1 MIENISIMLILLIKN
16 CKFMKKLA
24 KVQKTAAYSAG
35 FGSTTDGT
43 SGMVKLTKKHVF
55 STIGLMLCLLAGG
68 LAVIAPVQINQ
79 AQAAILVPQP
89 KPPSAL
95 VKVAYT
101 PAGDKSVVSEE
112 ASAKSP
118 SILKRMVNRIT
129 ASRRLSEVDAARYA
143 HIFAFQD
150 IGDFGQAKAEI
161 KKLDDKRL
169 MGHVLYQRYMHPE
182 YKSNYAELAAW
193 VKEYADHP
201 GAQAVYDLAQ
211 RRKPQGAANLSAPRT
226 TKGVLAQHD
235 FDVGKVSAPLPELAK
250 HTPRARDIIRAVDGN
265 LADSPTSAFRRINTA
280 EAQKIFTPVQYDSLR
295 TDIASSYFYNDKADK
310 AFELASA
317 SAKRSGAELPMAG
330 WIAGLSAWKMG
341 KYADAA
347 RYFEISASS
356 HRASPWMASGSA
368 YWAARAHLRNHQPQK
383 VSKLLEQAAEYPRT
397 FYGIIAL
404 KALGFEKIEFNW
416 ETPALTEKHL
426 RALSAI
432 PAGRRA
438 IALVDAE
445 QSGRAEAELAQINPG
460 NDLLLQEALIAI
472 SSQKGMP
479 HLAMR
484 LGSSFKGKSGRL
496 YDAALYPDAPWIPE
510 KGLEVDRALI
520 YAFIRQESNFDTDAR
535 NRSSGAQGLMQ
546 LMPMTAK
553 HVASKTGDQTDQ
565 DKLRDPTVNI
575 DLGQKYLSDL
585 LQNNKIENDLFRLAV
600 AYNAGPGKM
609 ARWSQTVDYKDD
621 PLLFIESIPAA
632 ETRIF
637 VERVLANYWIYRI
650 KFRQPT
656 SSLDDVAEG
665 NWPDYVAQDKSIT
678 RSLASAAM
686 LFSK

>member
-1 MIENISIMLILLIKN
+1 M
-16 CKFMKKLA
+16 KF
-24 KVQKTAAYSAG
+24 
-35 FGSTTDGT
+35 
-43 SGMVKLTKKHVF
+43 TKKQVL
-55 STIGLMLCLLAGG
+55 SMIGLALCLLAGG
-68 LAVIAPVQINQ
+68 AAVVAPVQVRP
-79 AQAAILVPQP
+79 AEAAILMPQP
-89 KPPSAL
+89 RPSPMVVPVAYAPSGQKNEEAL
-95 VKVAYT
+95 VK
-101 PAGDKSVVSEE
+101 P
-112 ASAKSP
+112 P
-118 SILKRMVNRIT
+118 SILKRMVGRLT
-129 ASRRLSEVDAARYA
+129 VSRRLSEVDAARYA

-150 IGDFGQAKAEI
+150 IGDFTQADAEI
-161 KKLDDKRL
+161 NKLNDRRL
-169 MGHVLYQRYMHPE
+169 MGHILYQRYMHPD
-182 YKSNYAELAAW
+182 YKSNYGELAAW
-193 VKEYADHP
+193 IKEYADHP
-201 GAQAVYDLAQ
+201 GAQAIYDLAQ
-211 RRKPQGAANLSAPRT
+211 RRKPEGAENLPVPRT
-226 TKGVLAQHD
+226 ARGVSAQHD
-235 FDVGKVSAPLPELAK
+235 FDVGKTSAPLPELTK
-250 HTPRARDIIRAVDGN
+250 HTPRARDIIRAIDGY
-265 LADSPTSAFRRINTA
+265 LADSPTAAYRRINTD
-280 EAQKIFTPVQYDSLR
+280 EAKKIFTPIQYDSLR
-295 TDIASSYFYNDKADK
+295 TDIASSYFYNNKADK

-317 SAKRSGAELPMAG
+317 SAERSGGELPIAG

-341 KYADAA
+341 KYGEAA
-347 RYFEISASS
+347 KYFGISASS
-356 HRASPWMASGSA
+356 RRASPWMVSGSA
-368 YWAARAHLRNHQPQK
+368 YWAARSHLRNHQPQK

-416 ETPALTEKHL
+416 ETPALTDKHL

-445 QSGRAEAELAQINPG
+445 QSARAEAELARINPG
-460 NDLLLQEALIAI
+460 KDLVLQEALVAI

-496 YDAALYPDAPWIPE
+496 YDAALYPDAPWLPE
-510 KGLEVDRALI
+510 KGLEVDRALV
-520 YAFIRQESNFDTDAR
+520 YAFIRQESNFDTEAR

-553 HVASKTGDQTDQ
+553 HVASKTGDETDQ

-575 DLGQKYLSDL
+575 DLGQKYLNYL
-585 LQNNKIENDLFRLAV
+585 LQKDRIGNDLFRLAV

-609 ARWSQTVDYKDD
+609 ARWSQSVDYKDD

-656 SSLDDVAEG
+656 SSLDNVAEG
-665 NWPDYVAQDKSIT
+665 NWPDYVAQDKSIS

-686 LFSK
+686 LFTQ